1 MCKVG
6 LSPDLKHISFVFSF
20 FELLFDILTS
30 HFQPQNMIFFICMV
44 GLSPKLKH
52 IAPSFVFSFFEL
64 KPVLAKPQ
72 LQKTNLGSL
81 HFLLRF
87 CRTNCHLH
95 CHYYP
100 IRLSGSK
107 AQLTPLLKPGCIS
120 LYILCKPFANPCLVN
135 KLQISDFD

>member
-1 MCKVG
+1 MQG
-6 LSPDLKHISFVFSF
+6 WSFSW
-20 FELLFDILTS
+20 FEAYNICLFLLWVALWYFHPTFLATKYD
-30 HFQPQNMIFFICMV
+30 FFICMV

-135 KLQISDFD
+135 KL